1 MVLGRC
7 QASKIT
13 RPVGQLSLFVSYILI
28 LLKAHSTLHLKHTH
42 TSIHPSIQH
51 GISSQTLTYIYHGK
65 HIKPSTQIPYISTSQ
80 TLACSYQKHLI
91 SYGIISWSRW
101 NIGMAT
107 SKHTSYPRQ
116 KTNLGIIRQ
125 TCYCISLLKEKDK
138 QAKLI
143 HVHHPNKIIIKS
155 MHVHVNA

>member
-13 RPVGQLSLFVSYILI
+13 RPVGQLSLFVSYVLI

-65 HIKPSTQIPYISTSQ
+65 HIKPSTQLPYISTITNPSM
-80 TLACSYQKHLI
+80 LLSKASHLI
-91 SYGIISWSRW
+91 WHHIMVQVEHRHGNKQAYIISKAANKSW
-101 NIGMAT
+101 NN
-107 SKHTSYPRQ
+107 Q
-116 KTNLGIIRQ
+116 TNMLLHLTIEGKRQ
-125 TCYCISLLKEKDK
+125 TNKP
-138 QAKLI
+138 
-143 HVHHPNKIIIKS
+143 HPCSSSK
-155 MHVHVNA
+155 

>member
-1 MVLGRC
+1 MANISNL
-7 QASKIT
+7 
-13 RPVGQLSLFVSYILI
+13 
-28 LLKAHSTLHLKHTH
+28 AHKYHTYQ
-42 TSIHPSIQH
+42 P
-51 GISSQTLTYIYHGK
+51 
-65 HIKPSTQIPYISTSQ
+65 SQ

-116 KTNLGIIRQ
+116 KTNLGIIKQ

-138 QAKLI
+138 QTNLI
-143 HVHHPNKIIIKS
+143 HVHHPNKIIFKS
-155 MHVHVNA
+155 MHVHVNACLTSLTSLHHKTYGINACSWY

>member
-42 TSIHPSIQH
+42 THTHTHTSIHPSIQQ
-51 GISSQTLTYIYHGK
+51 GISSQTLTYIYHGI
-65 HIKPSTQIPYISTSQ
+65 HIKSSTHLPYISTI

-116 KTNLGIIRQ
+116 QTNLGIIKQ
-125 TCYCISLLKEKDK
+125 TCYCI
-138 QAKLI
+138 
-143 HVHHPNKIIIKS
+143 
-155 MHVHVNA
+155 